1 MFYIFF
7 KYADSICVLFLVFI
21 IPSLIYIHRVLT
33 DRPDLVAET
42 TSTFVRS
49 SFAITAVLITIINL
63 IDIY

>member
-1 MFYIFF
+1 MYSIFF
-7 KYADSICVLFLVFI
+7 KYADTILVLFLVFI

-49 SFAITAVLITIINL
+49 SFAITAVFITI
-63 IDIY
+63 YTRY